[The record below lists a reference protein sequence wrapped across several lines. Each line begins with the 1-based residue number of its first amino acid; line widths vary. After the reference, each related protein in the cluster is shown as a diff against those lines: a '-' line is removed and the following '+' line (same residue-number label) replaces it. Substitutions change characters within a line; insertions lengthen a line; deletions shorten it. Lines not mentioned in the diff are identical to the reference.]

1 MSSHVVA
8 GSSSGVTES
17 SKGEDSVTFF
27 EAEQQQ
33 QQQHSSS
40 KAAFDFDLF
49 WEIKFEELK
58 VFRNENG
65 HCHCVSQKNIK
76 KDEQLSS
83 NLLSLGSWVKEQRQQ
98 HKKGKLSEE
107 VPPN

>member
-58 VFRNENG
+58 VFREENG
-65 HCHCVSQKNIK
+65 HCCVSQKSSK
-76 KDEQLSS
+76 KEDQLSS
-83 NLLSLGSWVKEQRQQ
+83 NLLSLGAWVNEQRQQ
-98 HKKGKLSEE
+98 HKKGKLTEE